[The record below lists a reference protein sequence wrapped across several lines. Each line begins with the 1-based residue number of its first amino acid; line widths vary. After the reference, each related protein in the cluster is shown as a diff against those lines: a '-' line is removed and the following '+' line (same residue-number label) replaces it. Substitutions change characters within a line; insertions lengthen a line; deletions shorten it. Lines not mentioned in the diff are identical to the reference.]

1 MLFLKDQLLK
11 FLFTQRLET
20 SNSLTTGNMTK
31 EIVYKCKKC
40 EFKTTRVEEQ
50 KKHHCS
56 PTSCPYCDRTF
67 KNNLM
72 AGPHIRKHKLDAL
85 EKEFNVVLQKGDLTN
100 DSQYCVKCSKH
111 ISLTVLDLHHK
122 IHGEGGGFYSCG
134 TCKMFFVTK
143 YALFQ
148 HSKDNCSTNKKTVSE
163 PVLEPPKQ
171 FRCGHCS
178 LWFRSLTE
186 LLQHNK
192 IVHKDLFTCSDC
204 GLSFPTRISLV
215 KHIDANHKNRRTVKT
230 VPTTSNKHVCHFC
243 DSTAAT
249 MGRLV
254 KHVLRQHPEIE
265 TEISAKVEGESL
277 LLIDN
282 VM

>member
-1 MLFLKDQLLK
+1 MIKNLFCIELALYNF
-11 FLFTQRLET
+11 FLPQRLQT
-20 SNSLTTGNMTK
+20 STPLTPAKMTK

-40 EFKTTRVEEQ
+40 DFKTTKVEEQ

-85 EKEFNVVLQKGDLTN
+85 EREFNVLLKKGDLTN
-100 DSQYCVKCSKH
+100 DSEYCVKCSKH

-122 IHGEGGGFYSCG
+122 IHGEGGGFYFCG

-148 HSKDNCSTNKKTVSE
+148 HSKDNCAGKIKSISAPELDTPQS
-163 PVLEPPKQ
+163 

-178 LWFRSLTE
+178 LCFGSLAE
-186 LLQHNK
+186 LLAHNK
-192 IVHKDLFTCSDC
+192 IVHKDLFMCSDC
-204 GLSFPTRISLV
+204 GLSFKSRISLL
-215 KHIDANHKNRRTVKT
+215 KHIDTVHKNRRIVKT
-230 VPTTSNKHVCHFC
+230 AASTSHKHVCHFC
-243 DSTAAT
+243 DFTAAT

-254 KHVLRQHPEIE
+254 KHILNIHPEIE
-265 TEISAKVEGESL
+265 KEIGAKVVGESPML
-277 LLIDN
+277 
-282 VM
+282 